1 MLRQPR
7 GSRPRRPPALV
18 VVVVAL
24 LTAAAFVPL
33 GFVVYS
39 SYQAGWDNIR
49 ALVFRA
55 RVGELLTNTGLLVLV
70 TVPLC
75 VALGV
80 AVAWLVERTT
90 VFGSRLWAPA
100 LAAPLAVPAFVN
112 SYAWV
117 TVFPSLHGLWA
128 GVLITTLSYFPL
140 VYLPVLAA
148 LRRLDAQVEESAT
161 ALGCGRLTV
170 FFRVVLPQ
178 LRLAILGGGLLVT
191 LHLLSE
197 YGAFSMIRFDT
208 FTTAIFGQF
217 KSTFNGMA
225 GNMLAGVLVLCCL
238 LVLLIEGGARG
249 KSRYARI
256 GSGTAQTA
264 TPLRLGTLQLP
275 AQAVLAVVL
284 GAALGV
290 PLVVIGRW
298 LASGGAAVW
307 QSSTLVEALGQTLMY
322 GAVGAVVTTVLAFPI
337 AWIAV
342 RYPGRFSKFVEGS
355 NYVTSALPGIVV
367 ALALITVFI
376 QTDWYQT
383 VFVVFAAYLLMFI
396 PRALVSVR
404 AGLAQVPVDL
414 EEAAQALGK
423 SPAWAFL
430 KVTLR
435 LTAPAA
441 ASGMALVFIAIVTEL
456 TATLMLSPTGTSTL
470 ATQFWSL
477 SGELD
482 YAGAAPFA
490 LIMVAVSLPVTYILF
505 RQSQKAAGV

>member
-1 MLRQPR
+1 ML
-7 GSRPRRPPALV
+7 A
-18 VVVVAL
+18 VAL
-24 LTAAAFVPL
+24 MTAAAFIPL
-33 GFVVYS
+33 GFVAVSAYR
-39 SYQAGWDNIR
+39 AGWDNIK

-55 RVGELLTNTGLLVLV
+55 RVGELLANTGLLVLI

-75 VALGV
+75 VVLGV
-80 AVAWLVERTT
+80 FVAWLVERTT

-100 LAAPLAVPAFVN
+100 LAVPLAVPAFVN

-117 TVFPSLHGLWA
+117 TVAPSLHGLWA
-128 GVLITTLSYFPL
+128 AVLITTLSYFPL

-161 ALGCGRLTV
+161 ALGCGRARV

-178 LRLAILGGGLLVT
+178 LRLAMLGGGLLVA

-197 YGAFSMIRFDT
+197 YGAFAMIRFDT

-238 LVLLIEGGARG
+238 LVLLIEGLARG
-249 KSRYARI
+249 KSRYARL
-256 GSGTAQTA
+256 GSGSALAA
-264 TPLRLGTLQLP
+264 TPLRLRWLQLP
-275 AQAVLAVVL
+275 ALLALAAVLA
-284 GAALGV
+284 AALGV
-290 PLVVIGRW
+290 PLLIIGRW
-298 LASGGAAVW
+298 LAKGGAAVW
-307 QSSTLVEALGQTLMY
+307 QGHELGAALGQTLLY
-322 GAVGAVVTTVLAFPI
+322 GVVGAVATTALAFPI

-342 RYPGRFSKFVEGS
+342 RFPGRFSKFVEGS
-355 NYVTSALPGIVV
+355 NYVTSSLPGIVV
-367 ALALITVFI
+367 ALALITVVINWAPF
-376 QTDWYQT
+376 WYQT
-383 VFVVFAAYLLMFI
+383 TVVVIVAYLLMFI
-396 PRALVSVR
+396 PRALVNVR
-404 AGLAQVPVDL
+404 SGLAQVPVGL
-414 EEAAQALGK
+414 EEAAQSLGA
-423 SPAWAFL
+423 SPRFAFL
-430 KVTLR
+430 RVTLR

-470 ATQFWSL
+470 ATQFWSH
-477 SGELD
+477 SAELD

-490 LIMVAVSLPVTYILF
+490 LIMVGVSLPVTYLLF